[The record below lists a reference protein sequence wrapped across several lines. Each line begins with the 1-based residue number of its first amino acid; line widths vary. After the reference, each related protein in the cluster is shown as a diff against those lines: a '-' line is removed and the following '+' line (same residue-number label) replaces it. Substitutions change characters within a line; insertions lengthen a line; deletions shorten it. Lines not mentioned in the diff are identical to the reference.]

1 LDKTVLIVGYG
12 SIGRRHADI
21 LNRVL
26 KIKKIYILTKQICKK
41 FNTIK
46 NLEQAKLVNPD
57 YIIICSNTADHLH
70 HLLFFEKNFFGKI
83 ILVEKPL
90 FSNFYNIK
98 IKNNKVF
105 IGYNLRYSPVI
116 QKIKNKIKNQKIY
129 SLNVF
134 CSSYLPYWRANRD
147 YRLVYSAKRKLGGG
161 VLLDMSH
168 ELDYIQWIFGKI
180 KKILYKK
187 ISKVSDLDVDVEDSV
202 TILAKIKKIN
212 LLINLN
218 FFSKINKR
226 EVIVDGKNINIK
238 GDLIK
243 NTLEIYSL
251 KKNKPRIINFS
262 RNVNIS
268 YINMH
273 KDLLSKNYST
283 CCSFDEGKNI
293 NYLIDKIKKN
303 IKL

>member
-1 LDKTVLIVGYG
+1 MDKTVLIVGYG

-26 KIKKIYILTKQICKK
+26 KIKKIFILTKQICKK

-46 NLEQAKLVNPD
+46 NLDQAKLVNPD
-57 YIIICSNTADHLH
+57 YIIICSNTADHLQ

-90 FSNFYNIK
+90 FSKFYNIK

-116 QKIKNKIKNQKIY
+116 QKLKNQIKNQKIY

-147 YRLVYSAKRKLGGG
+147 YRLVYSSKRKLGGG

-187 ISKVSDLDVDVEDSV
+187 VSKISDLDVKAEDSV

-238 GDLIK
+238 ADLIT
-243 NTLEIYSL
+243 NTLEIFRL

-262 RNVNIS
+262 RNINMS

-273 KDLLSKNYST
+273 KDLLSENYSI

-303 IKL
+303 I